1 MRGFTW
7 PLAASLA
14 VAASFAFTP
23 VADAA
28 PAVAAHWAM
37 DETAGA
43 TAFDDSGH
51 GFNGALTNVTLGLPG
66 ASGLSGD
73 TAFGFN
79 GQSSK
84 MIVPKVAGLAAGTSN
99 VTVTVHVRT
108 THRPGIGKFDFD
120 LFSKGWYQIEIYPR
134 NGKAQARCK
143 FIGTA
148 KKAKI
153 VLQDGPDLID
163 GDWHT
168 IVCHKEATKVSLT
181 VDGTTFT
188 QSGAVGELKPGGKTF
203 IGVGSD
209 GTDLYNGELDD
220 VTVEIG

>member
-1 MRGFTW
+1 MRGIGR

-14 VAASFAFTP
+14 VAASLALAP
-23 VADAA
+23 AA
-28 PAVAAHWAM
+28 NAAVAAHWAM
-37 DETAGA
+37 DETAGT
-43 TAFDDSGH
+43 TAFDDSGN

-66 ASGLSGD
+66 ATGLSGD

-79 GQSSK
+79 GQTSK
-84 MIVPKVAGLAAGTSN
+84 MIVPKVAGLAAGTAD
-99 VTVTVHVRT
+99 VTVTMHVQT

-120 LFSKGWYQIEIYPR
+120 LFSKGGYQIEIYPR

-148 KKAKI
+148 KNAKI

-163 GDWHT
+163 GQWHT
-168 IVCHKEATKVSLT
+168 ITCHKEATKVSLT

-188 QSGAVGELKPGGKTF
+188 QSGTVGELKAGGKTF

-209 GTDLYNGELDD
+209 GTDLYNGALDD
-220 VTVEIG
+220 VSVQIG